1 MNKTMT
7 PPKPKT
13 TSPRS
18 TDVSDR
24 LRDFVSDMLG
34 LAGQLPEDRAGN
46 ILADAILKHSVA
58 SYLRHG
64 EAEGSPS
71 AKEFAQKFRECL
83 IELRTLRRVL
93 LLLEKAGLPCDGQ
106 AVRQGLED
114 CDILVRIFFSSV
126 RTLENKAS
134 V

>member
-46 ILADAILKHSVA
+46 ILADTLLKHAVA
-58 SYLRHG
+58 SYFRHG
-64 EAEGSPS
+64 EAEGSPL
-71 AKEFAQKFRECL
+71 AKDFANKFRECL
-83 IELRTLRRVL
+83 GELRSLRKALTLLHGSGIVCSRL
-93 LLLEKAGLPCDGQ
+93 AIEK
-106 AVRQGLED
+106 GLED
-114 CDILVRIFFSSV
+114 CDILIRIFFSSV
-126 RTLENKAS
+126 RTLEA
-134 V
+134 VR

>member
-24 LRDFVSDMLG
+24 LRDFASDMLG

-46 ILADAILKHSVA
+46 ILADALLKHAVA
-58 SYLRHG
+58 SYFRHG

-71 AKEFAQKFRECL
+71 AEAFANKFRECL
-83 IELRTLRRVL
+83 GELRTLRRTLTL
-93 LLLEKAGLPCDGQ
+93 LHGSGIVCSRLAIEK
-106 AVRQGLED
+106 GLED
-114 CDILVRIFFSSV
+114 CDILIRIFFSSI
-126 RTLENKAS
+126 RTLEANK
-134 V
+134 

>member
-46 ILADAILKHSVA
+46 ILADALLKHAVA
-58 SYLRHG
+58 SYFRHG

-71 AKEFAQKFRECL
+71 AEAFANKFRECL
-83 IELRTLRRVL
+83 GELRALRRTLTL
-93 LLLEKAGLPCDGQ
+93 LHGSGIVCSRLAIEK
-106 AVRQGLED
+106 GLED
-114 CDILVRIFFSSV
+114 CDILIRIFFSSV
-126 RTLENKAS
+126 RTLEANQ
-134 V
+134 

>member
-7 PPKPKT
+7 PPKPKA

-34 LAGQLPEDRAGN
+34 LAGTLPDDRAGN
-46 ILADAILKHSVA
+46 TLSDVILKHSVA
-58 SYLRHG
+58 SYFRHA

-71 AKEFAQKFRECL
+71 AKDFANKFRECL
-83 IELRTLRRVL
+83 GELRSLRKALTLLRGSGIVCSRL
-93 LLLEKAGLPCDGQ
+93 AIE
-106 AVRQGLED
+106 RGLED
-114 CDILVRIFFSSV
+114 CDILIRIFFSSV
-126 RTLENKAS
+126 RTLEANQ
-134 V
+134 

>member
-1 MNKTMT
+1 MT

-46 ILADAILKHSVA
+46 ILADALLKHAVA
-58 SYLRHG
+58 SYFRHG

-71 AKEFAQKFRECL
+71 AEAFANKFRECL
-83 IELRTLRRVL
+83 GELRTLRRTLTL
-93 LLLEKAGLPCDGQ
+93 LHGSGIVCSRLAIEK
-106 AVRQGLED
+106 GLED
-114 CDILVRIFFSSV
+114 CDILIRIFFSSI
-126 RTLENKAS
+126 RTKKEPK
-134 V
+134 